1 MDLFRQERNSSK
13 LKNLLVIAEISAIV
27 TIVVSLANY
36 LWENTQISSID
47 QSLQVA
53 FLGSFAL
60 LSILAANYVINRR
73 W

>member
-1 MDLFRQERNSSK
+1 LDLFRQERNSSK